1 MGIKNLN
8 KYLRLN
14 CPNSIKCIHLTE
26 LSGKKIAIDVSIYL
40 YKYESENM
48 LLENIYLLLSILRYY
63 NIIPIFIFDGKAPIE
78 KKALIQTRFQDREDA
93 ENECIRL
100 RESLKDLSSDNEK
113 QSIMETIDKYKKK
126 IIYITKE
133 KIDKVKELI
142 SAYGA
147 NYIDAL
153 GEADEICAMMV
164 IQKKVW
170 ACLSE
175 DMDMFVYGC
184 TRVIRYFSLINH
196 NAVLY
201 YTKGI
206 LNELELNAQEFRE
219 ICVVSGTDYNIN
231 TEYCEQTTNL
241 FSIIKYFKKYKY
253 FIEKDFIEKNNDT
266 IYFYKWL
273 TENSDCKIDLELLE
287 KINNMFI
294 LNYKKDNIYNSI
306 KITNGLIHL
315 DKLKLIMKKDGFIF
329 V

>member
-8 KYLRLN
+8 KYLRIN
-14 CPNSIKCIHLTE
+14 CPNSIKCIHLSE
-26 LSGKKIAIDVSIYL
+26 LNGKKIAIDISIYL

-78 KKALIQTRFQDREDA
+78 KKALIQKRFQDREDA
-93 ENECIRL
+93 ENECSRL
-100 RESLKDLSSDNEK
+100 RESLKDLSNDNEK
-113 QSIMETIDKYKKK
+113 QNVLEAIDKYKKK

-142 SAYGA
+142 RAYGA

-231 TEYCEQTTNL
+231 TEYNSNSSVNL

-253 FIEKDFIEKNNDT
+253 FIKKEVLENNP

-273 TENSDCKIDLELLE
+273 IENSDYKIDLDLLE
-287 KINNMFI
+287 KINKMFI
-294 LNYKKDNIYNSI
+294 LNYKKDHIYNGL
-306 KITNGLIHL
+306 KITNNVIQL
-315 DKLKLIMKKDGFIF
+315 DKLKLIMKQDGFIF